1 MTHATV
7 QHSSP
12 HPAVS
17 VSGSIKLG
25 QFLKLA
31 GLVEDGAEARIAI
44 QSGDV
49 TVNGAIETRRGHHL
63 ADGDVVVVDHPA
75 DQVGAAVKQLGPGQ

>member
-1 MTHATV
+1 MTHAT
-7 QHSSP
+7 SP
-12 HPAVS
+12 NTSRYPNVS

-31 GLVEDGAEARIAI
+31 GLVEDGAEARITI

-49 TVNGAIETRRGHHL
+49 TVNGATEMRRGHHL
-63 ADGDVVVVDHPA
+63 SGGDVVVVDHPA
-75 DQVGAAVKQLGPGQ
+75 GQVGAVVEQTGPED